1 MAAKI
6 SYCREKWVN
15 PFVKSNNKHS
25 PRFASWAMEVGY
37 SVPSILT
44 AHLDIA
50 NKNNGNYLGYGVLGI
65 GYGVMGNTHLIMPDI
80 VAYSIRNS
88 DSCGLLLQG

>member
-25 PRFASWAMEVGY
+25 PRCKSWAMEVGY

-44 AHLDIA
+44 AHLDI
-50 NKNNGNYLGYGVLGI
+50 
-65 GYGVMGNTHLIMPDI
+65 T
-80 VAYSIRNS
+80 
-88 DSCGLLLQG
+88 